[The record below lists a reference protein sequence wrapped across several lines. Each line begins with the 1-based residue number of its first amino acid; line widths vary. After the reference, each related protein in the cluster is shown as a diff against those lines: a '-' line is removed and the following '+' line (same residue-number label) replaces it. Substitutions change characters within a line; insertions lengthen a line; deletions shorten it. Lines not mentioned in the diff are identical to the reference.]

1 MHGHHHRPQRCRL
14 GHRVFGGVRDVV
26 DLEVE
31 KYLRAARHH
40 LGHDRRPVGNECP
53 QADLEDARDAVQRV
67 GEAEDLIARGAVKSN
82 DQTVS
87 CLHNRHDSDRMNK
100 FDIAHALDDI
110 STYVELSENNR
121 FRALAF
127 ERAAQSIRALDA
139 EPADLI
145 ASGELE
151 KISGIG
157 KGTAAVI
164 AELVRTGKSKY
175 LDDLRHQYP
184 PGILELLRVPKLGLK
199 KIGILHEKL
208 GIGSL
213 DDLEAAARAG
223 RLAALPGFGTKTEQ
237 FILANIQKARRRESH
252 FLLPIG
258 VEVGEQIREH
268 LAAIEGIEDAEVSG
282 SVRRRLEVI
291 RNVNIV
297 IATRA
302 RERVLEA
309 LSSFVE
315 KIEQIDDDTVKAFAR
330 NEIVVWFHFS
340 EPNAFGA
347 TLFVTT
353 GTPEFVTAFLAHGGK
368 LGRARTEKELFDKA
382 GLAYVD
388 PERRETGDDLKR
400 KRHRRLIE
408 VSDLRGT
415 FHVHTTFSDGRNTVH
430 EMLATAHERGFEYVG
445 ISDHSPA
452 AFYAG
457 GLDLEKLRLQQK
469 EIAANE
475 RGVAPMRVFRGTE
488 ADILP
493 DGTIDYDEKTLSRFD
508 FVIASIH
515 SRFTMSRDEM
525 TERMLKALDNPCVT
539 FLGHLTGRKLLSRD
553 GYTIDYERIF
563 EKAAARGVMIEIN
576 GNPNRL
582 DIDWRHIRRALDL
595 GVTFSIN
602 PDAHSVHEYAALI
615 SGTWVARKAGL
626 SAKEIFNTKPV
637 EEVAEYLRNRRQ

>member
-1 MHGHHHRPQRCRL
+1 
-14 GHRVFGGVRDVV
+14 
-26 DLEVE
+26 
-31 KYLRAARHH
+31 
-40 LGHDRRPVGNECP
+40 
-53 QADLEDARDAVQRV
+53 
-67 GEAEDLIARGAVKSN
+67 
-82 DQTVS
+82 
-87 CLHNRHDSDRMNK
+87 MNK
-100 FDIAHALDDI
+100 FDIARALDEI

-127 ERAAQSIRALDA
+127 ERAAQSIRAIDA

-145 ASGELE
+145 ASGELIKLE
-151 KISGIG
+151 GIG

-164 AELVRTGKSKY
+164 DELVRTGQSKY
-175 LDDLRHQYP
+175 LEDLRKQYP
-184 PGILELLRVPKLGLK
+184 PGILGLLRIPKLGLK
-199 KIGILHEKL
+199 KISILYQKL

-213 DDLEAAARAG
+213 DDLEEAARAG

-237 FILANIQKARRRESH
+237 FILGSIEKARRRESH

-268 LAAIEGIEDAEVSG
+268 LAAIEEIDDAEVSG

-302 RERVLEA
+302 QERVVEA
-309 LSSFVE
+309 LARFVE
-315 KIEQIDDDTVKAFAR
+315 RIERIDDDTVKAFAR
-330 NEIVVWFHFS
+330 NEIDVWFHFS
-340 EPNAFGA
+340 KPEAFGA
-347 TLFVTT
+347 TLLAAT
-353 GTPEFVTAFLAHGGK
+353 GTPEFVAAFLAHGGK
-368 LGRARTEKELFDKA
+368 LRRARTEKELFDKA

-388 PERRETGDDLKR
+388 PERRENGDDLKR

-430 EMLATAHERGFEYVG
+430 EMLSAAHERGFEYVG

-457 GLDLEKLRLQQK
+457 GLSVEKLRLQQK

-493 DGTIDYDEKTLSRFD
+493 DGTIDYDAATLEKFD

-515 SRFTMSRDEM
+515 SRFQMTKDEM
-525 TERMLKALDNPCVT
+525 TERMLRALDNPSVT

-582 DIDWRHIRRALDL
+582 DIDWRHVRRALDL
-595 GVTFSIN
+595 GVGFAIN

-637 EEVAEYLRNRRQ
+637 EDVSEYLKKRRKRPAGR

>member
-1 MHGHHHRPQRCRL
+1 
-14 GHRVFGGVRDVV
+14 
-26 DLEVE
+26 
-31 KYLRAARHH
+31 
-40 LGHDRRPVGNECP
+40 
-53 QADLEDARDAVQRV
+53 
-67 GEAEDLIARGAVKSN
+67 
-82 DQTVS
+82 
-87 CLHNRHDSDRMNK
+87 MNK
-100 FDIAHALDDI
+100 FDIARALDDI
-110 STYVELSENNR
+110 STYIELSENNR

-127 ERAAQSIRALDA
+127 ERAAQSIRAIDA

-145 ASGELE
+145 ASGELIKLE
-151 KISGIG
+151 GIG

-164 AELVRTGKSKY
+164 DELVRTGQSKY
-175 LDDLRHQYP
+175 LEELRKQYP

-199 KIGILHEKL
+199 KIGILHQKL

-213 DDLEAAARAG
+213 DDLEAAAQAG
-223 RLAALPGFGTKTEQ
+223 RVASLPGFGTKTEQ
-237 FILANIQKARRRESH
+237 LILGSIEKARRRESH

-268 LAAIEGIEDAEVSG
+268 LAAIEEIDDAEVSG

-302 RERVLEA
+302 QERVVEA
-309 LSSFVE
+309 LAGFVE
-315 KIEQIDDDTVKAFAR
+315 RIERIDDDTVKAFAR
-330 NEIVVWFHFS
+330 NEIAVWFHFTKP
-340 EPNAFGA
+340 EAFGA
-347 TLFVTT
+347 TLLATT
-353 GTPEFVTAFLAHGGK
+353 GTPEFVAAFLAHGGK
-368 LGRARTEKELFDKA
+368 LRRARTEKELFDKA

-388 PERRETGDDLKR
+388 PERRENGDDLKH

-430 EMLATAHERGFEYVG
+430 EMLSAAHERGFEYVG

-457 GLDLEKLRLQQK
+457 GLSVEKLRQQQK

-493 DGTIDYDEKTLSRFD
+493 DGTIDYDATTLEKFD

-515 SRFTMSRDEM
+515 SRFQMTKDEM
-525 TERMLKALDNPCVT
+525 TERMLRALDNPCVT

-595 GVTFSIN
+595 GVGFAIN

-637 EEVAEYLRNRRQ
+637 EDVSEYLKERRKRPAQG